1 MEKILVIGSA
11 NADMVVKSPK
21 MPAIGETVIGSDSF
35 VGAGGKGLNQAVAVK
50 KLGGDVRFVGSVG
63 KDANGVMLEGKL
75 DEYGISATCLEC
87 EGVSTGCAMIVVV
100 GGDNFI
106 VVDEGANA
114 RLTPDV
120 IDGVAKYIKEAD
132 IVLIQYEIPIES
144 VLRIAEI
151 VASSK
156 ALLAVNP
163 APFKELPLE
172 FYKNVDLLVP
182 NEHEAHA
189 LSGIYPSDEASARAA
204 LEALLAL
211 GVKTAII
218 TLGERGCVYNDG
230 DEVVFCPAVKT
241 VAVDTTS
248 AGDSFIGALCVRL
261 SARDT
266 LGDAVRYATRVSSIT
281 VSRAGA
287 SDSIPYADE
296 ITFE

>member
-1 MEKILVIGSA
+1 MKKILVIGSA

-21 MPAIGETVIGSDSF
+21 MPALGETVIGSDSF
-35 VGAGGKGLNQAVAVK
+35 VGAGGKGLNQAIAVK
-50 KLGGDVRFVGSVG
+50 KLGGDVRFVGALG
-63 KDANGVMLEGKL
+63 KDANGEMLRGKL
-75 DEYGISATCLEC
+75 ESYDIPATCLEC
-87 EGVSTGCAMIVVV
+87 EDCSTGCAMIVVV

-120 IDGVAKYIKEAD
+120 IDGVAKYINEVD

-144 VLRIAEI
+144 IMRIAELT
-151 VASSK
+151 AKSK

-163 APFKELPLE
+163 APFKALPKE

-182 NEHEAHA
+182 NEHEAHG
-189 LSGIYPSDEASARAA
+189 LTGIYPSDEASARAA

-230 DEVVFCPAVKT
+230 SEVLFCPAVKT

-261 SARDT
+261 SALDT

-287 SDSIPYADE
+287 SVSIPYAHE
-296 ITFE
+296 ITTE